1 MIIDASDMLTDAV
14 AVVTAVAEFAGLP
27 AHTFQYDSSREHKT
41 GCPGQERRMGTNIF
55 GDGGRFV
62 K

>member
-27 AHTFQYDSSREHKT
+27 AHTFEYDSSNEHKT
-41 GCPGQERRMGTNIF
+41 GCLERDHRMGTNYF
-55 GDGGRFV
+55 VDGGRFV
-62 K
+62 T